1 MKKKFILLTAMVA
14 TMVALVGCGGSNNGA
29 GSKDKKGGYEVA
41 LITDSGNIDDGS
53 FNEGTWD
60 GIKDY
65 CEKNNITHGYYIP
78 TAESS
83 QAQKDAINNAIQKG
97 AKVIVTP
104 GFSFASTIND
114 LQNDSKYDKI
124 QFLLIDTVPADEAG
138 NATEIKKNV
147 HCINYM
153 EEQAGYLAG
162 YAAVKDGFTKLGF
175 LGGQSIP
182 AVARY
187 GYGYVQGAN
196 AAAVEL
202 NIANKIELNY
212 WYGGTFSPSDDV
224 YSKMDGWYSKGTE
237 VVFACGGKIWQ
248 SATKAA
254 ESASKNV
261 IGVDVDQ
268 ANDSNTIITSALKG
282 IKNSVSLAM
291 ADLYGNGGVWP
302 DALAGQTQTLGA
314 ADDCV
319 GLPTE
324 EASWRFKKFTVE
336 EYNTLFAKVKSGEI
350 VISND
355 VNTKPNVQI
364 TVNYEQ

>member
-1 MKKKFILLTAMVA
+1 MRKKICLLATLVVA
-14 TMVALVGCGGSNNGA
+14 AAALVGCGGSN
-29 GSKDKKGGYEVA
+29 SKGKKSGGYEVA

-53 FNEGTWD
+53 FNEGTWN

-78 TAESS
+78 NAESS

-124 QFLLIDTVPADEAG
+124 QFLLIDTTPADAQG

-147 HCINYM
+147 HCLSYM
-153 EEQAGYLAG
+153 EEQAGFLAG
-162 YAAVKDGFTKLGF
+162 YAAVKDGYTKLGF

-182 AVARY
+182 PVARY

-202 NIANKIELNY
+202 KNTDKVEMNY

-224 YSKMDGWYSKGTE
+224 FNKMDGWYSKGTE
-237 VVFACGGKIWQ
+237 VVFACGGKIYQ

-254 ESASKNV
+254 ESANKKV
-261 IGVDVDQ
+261 IGVDTDQ
-268 ANDSNTIITSALKG
+268 ANDSQTIITSAIKG
-282 IKNSVSLAM
+282 VATSVSLAL
-291 ADLYGNGGVWP
+291 ADLYGNNGTWP
-302 DALAGQTQTLGA
+302 DALAGQAATLGA
-314 ADDCV
+314 ADNCV

-324 EASWRFKKFTVE
+324 SSSWRFNKFTVD
-336 EYNTLFAKVKSGEI
+336 EYNALFAKVKSGEI
-350 VISND
+350 KISND
-355 VNTKPNVQI
+355 VTTQPTVQI
-364 TVNYEQ
+364 KVNYEQ

>member
-1 MKKKFILLTAMVA
+1 MKKKVILLAALVAVTAA
-14 TMVALVGCGGSNNGA
+14 FVGCGGSKSNSSKS
-29 GSKDKKGGYEVA
+29 GSGYEVA

-53 FNEGTWD
+53 FNEGTWN

-83 QAQKDAINNAIQKG
+83 QSQKDAINNAIQKG

-104 GFSFASTIND
+104 GFSFAQTIND
-114 LQNDSKYDKI
+114 LQNDTKYDEI
-124 QFLLIDTVPADEAG
+124 QFLLIDTAPADAQG
-138 NATEIKKNV
+138 NETEIKKNV
-147 HCINYM
+147 HCLSYM

-162 YAAVKDGFTKLGF
+162 YAAVKDGLTKLGF

-182 AVARY
+182 PVMRY
-187 GYGYVQGAN
+187 GYGFVQGAN

-202 NIANKIELNY
+202 NNTAQVEVNY

-224 YSKMDGWYSKGTE
+224 FNKMDGWYSKGTE
-237 VVFACGGKIWQ
+237 VVFACGGKIYQ

-254 ESASKNV
+254 EAANKKV
-261 IGVDVDQ
+261 IGVDTDQ
-268 ANDSNTIITSALKG
+268 ANDSQTIMTSALKG
-282 IKNSVSLAM
+282 ISNSVSLALG
-291 ADLYGNGGVWP
+291 DLYSNGGKWP
-302 DALAGQTQTLGA
+302 DALAGQSATLGA

-324 EASWRFKKFTVE
+324 ASSWRFTKFTVD
-336 EYNTLFAKVKSGEI
+336 EYNAIFAKIKSGE
-350 VISND
+350 VTVSND
-355 VNTKPNVQI
+355 TTVQPTVQI
-364 TVNYEQ
+364 KVNYEQ